1 MPISQLMKLGSQIKT
16 YCKDRGWTLT
26 KLSKQSNVPI
36 ATLHGWANGRTRP
49 DLQQLQKVAQAL
61 EVSLHTLAFG
71 APDPFEAVGEEILR
85 ELFTGDL
92 RVSIQRIERKKK

>member
-1 MPISQLMKLGSQIKT
+1 MKLGSQLKN

-26 KLSKQSNVPI
+26 KLSKQSGVPI
-36 ATLHGWANGRTRP
+36 ATLHGWANGRSRP
-49 DLQQLQKVAQAL
+49 DLQQLKKVAQAL

-71 APDPFEAVGEEILR
+71 TPDPYEMGGEEVLR

-92 RVSIQRIERKKK
+92 RVSIQKIERIKK

>member
-1 MPISQLMKLGSQIKT
+1 MKLGSQLKAN
-16 YCKDRGWTLT
+16 CNERGWTLT

-49 DLQQLQKVAQAL
+49 DLKQLQKVAQAL

-71 APDPFEAVGEEILR
+71 SPDPYEVSGEEVLR

-92 RVSIQRIERKKK
+92 RVSIQKIERIKK